1 MKNSLLCGRSFEF
14 LFIIIL
20 MIVFNISVIAP
31 SIVFPYILMSNA
43 ILGGTLCTTLKKFCG
58 WGKLFSEY
66 SHSVLRENEDHS
78 LSFLGM

>member
-20 MIVFNISVIAP
+20 MIVFNISVTAP

-43 ILGGTLCTTLKKFCG
+43 ILGGTL
-58 WGKLFSEY
+58 
-66 SHSVLRENEDHS
+66 
-78 LSFLGM
+78 